1 MGDLFNFE
9 DGTLQSTKND
19 ANGIYNFI
27 TASDEWKKHTDYTH
41 DTEALIY
48 AIQAGGS
55 LGKSQYVN
63 GKLVASNLSTILTPK
78 KDSGY
83 KINLQFYNILLNTIK
98 EQLVNDL
105 ADGTSKL
112 TLNTENLKEYYI
124 EYIDIDVQ
132 KNFVNKYINKRN
144 NLQRQLEDLEE
155 GMEKDINNIL
165 DI

>member
-1 MGDLFNFE
+1 MIEDEMGEVSAELAPSGVEKPNPNTTMVKMGDLFNFE

-63 GKLVASNLSTILTPK
+63 GKFVASN
-78 KDSGY
+78 
-83 KINLQFYNILLNTIK
+83 
-98 EQLVNDL
+98 
-105 ADGTSKL
+105 
-112 TLNTENLKEYYI
+112 
-124 EYIDIDVQ
+124 
-132 KNFVNKYINKRN
+132 
-144 NLQRQLEDLEE
+144 
-155 GMEKDINNIL
+155 
-165 DI
+165 